1 MSNIEKTPYVLYDN
15 QCYLCT
21 KFAKMIRFCSRGKVA
36 TIGHYSDL
44 GQRIREKILDE
55 SALKMFWLIDKKYAF
70 GGRAALCPLLK
81 AIITSNKLE
90 QVSVK
95 IEDNCGYDCKTVKGV
110 FIRSTSLLLNSKKIK
125 ID

>member
-21 KFAKMIRFCSRGKVA
+21 KFAKMI
-36 TIGHYSDL
+36 
-44 GQRIREKILDE
+44 E